1 MSRWSA
7 DAAASLRICPV
18 CSSEA
23 VMASRIED
31 AGPAGLRCV
40 VRCGGCETWRG
51 ATLPAPQGFALEYR
65 LGRRQRRHRR
75 RLARELRR
83 LERGGA
89 RGGTGLIGGPLDQT
103 ANALPVSLPRALY
116 RD

>member
-1 MSRWSA
+1 MSRRSA
-7 DAAASLRICPV
+7 DLAASLDACPV

-31 AGPAGLRCV
+31 AGTAGLRCLL
-40 VRCGGCETWRG
+40 RCGGCETWRG

-83 LERGGA
+83 LERAGA
-89 RGGTGLIGGPLDQT
+89 RSPLAHD
-103 ANALPVSLPRALY
+103 PVVTTPRSHGSG
-116 RD
+116 

>member
-1 MSRWSA
+1 MSRRSA
-7 DAAASLRICPV
+7 DLAASLCQCPV

-31 AGPAGLRCV
+31 VGPAGLRCLL
-40 VRCGGCETWRG
+40 RCGGCETWRG

-65 LGRRQRRHRR
+65 LARRQRRPRR

-83 LERGGA
+83 LERVGA
-89 RGGTGLIGGPLDQT
+89 RSRLRATPLVT
-103 ANALPVSLPRALY
+103 TPRSLGS
-116 RD
+116 D